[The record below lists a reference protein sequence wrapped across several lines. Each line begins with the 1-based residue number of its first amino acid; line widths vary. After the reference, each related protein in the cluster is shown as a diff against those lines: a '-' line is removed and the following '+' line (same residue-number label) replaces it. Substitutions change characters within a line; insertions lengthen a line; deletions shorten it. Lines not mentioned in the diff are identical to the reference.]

1 VFFFSQE
8 VRKQVKLLLNDLIR
22 AEATNN
28 KRQKHRVKTENT
40 EEKVIDRN
48 TEKESLAAEQE
59 INFKNNCKL
68 FQFTYH

>member
-1 VFFFSQE
+1 
-8 VRKQVKLLLNDLIR
+8 LIR